1 MRKRK
6 DIIKYA
12 EIGDDAM
19 SLHKFSCDQI
29 FKLDELKNAINKLKF
44 SQAKGSNSVTEDETR
59 LLELLTENRLLWPI
73 VRKEMIELNILS
85 ADQIEI
91 FDNQKE
97 FGKYKTVEAARK
109 RLEKEMQMTRDFLS
123 KYPGPNKKYL
133 EMKKALEI
141 HDARIIE
148 EKF

>member
-1 MRKRK
+1 
-6 DIIKYA
+6 
-12 EIGDDAM
+12 
-19 SLHKFSCDQI
+19 
-29 FKLDELKNAINKLKF
+29 
-44 SQAKGSNSVTEDETR
+44 

-73 VRKEMIELNILS
+73 VRKEVIELNILS

-97 FGKYKTVEAARK
+97 FGKYKTVEAAKK

-123 KYPGPNKKYL
+123 KYSGPNKKYL

>member
-29 FKLDELKNAINKLKF
+29 FKLDELKDAINKLKF
-44 SQAKGSNSVTEDETR
+44 SRAKDSDSVIEDETR

-73 VRKEMIELNILS
+73 VRKEVIELNILS

-97 FGKYKTVEAARK
+97 FGKYKTVEAAKK

-123 KYPGPNKKYL
+123 KYPGPIKEYL

-141 HDARIIE
+141 RDARME